1 MIPSKINLNY
11 MLMNVKKNT
20 LITTW
25 SYIMFNLSRIRW
37 RWPRPNFHH
46 LTLNAIHCSLHEFL
60 LYDNIYVRI
69 CDYAAHEHGFIS
81 NLHIQAHVGLNP
93 ISKSNKTR
101 EYCPPPPASLHL
113 FFAGSPQSAAIM
125 ACRWRNAMCLSD
137 LLKIHTSECQIK
149 VLGY

>member
-1 MIPSKINLNY
+1 MIPSKMNLNY

-25 SYIMFNLSRIRW
+25 SYIMCNLSRIRW

-93 ISKSNKTR
+93 ISKSNKNTGILSSPSCIPSPVLCR
-101 EYCPPPPASLHL
+101 FTSKCSYHGLQMEKCNVPLWPAEDPHIWMS
-113 FFAGSPQSAAIM
+113 
-125 ACRWRNAMCLSD
+125 N
-137 LLKIHTSECQIK
+137 
-149 VLGY
+149 